1 MRLSRKGWKFP
12 GTSRGGNPGSDSSA
26 AHYKERAATLGR
38 TWTVKGKVTDSD
50 GSGYLHDDDDC
61 HDDHHHH
68 DRHADDDDDDD
79 DNDDDD
85 DCHVIILMI

>member
-50 GSGYLHDDDDC
+50 GSGYLHDDDDDDDC
-61 HDDHHHH
+61 H
-68 DRHADDDDDDD
+68 DDDDDDD
-79 DNDDDD
+79 HDRS
-85 DCHVIILMI
+85 C